1 MRSPIH
7 RAVLR
12 SLNHVGDDD
21 YTAAVFTEHG
31 VLPVLRACRDLL
43 GKRQLHVVHPTSCFL
58 VGFRFS
64 SASEA
69 LRGEVYGAAPRLLA
83 PSLRRLLKARE
94 CLTRRLAIFTIGQL
108 RLRSEAKS
116 LRRVFPWYVKH
127 DPLGLPDLLLELG
140 WLHDARGVSARLRR
154 MVRDPSFIVRW
165 AALGYNDHVA
175 VERRGAYRR
184 ERVSLLS
191 HLTRDEVPAIAAEAQ
206 YQLDELRR
214 EAREP
219 APNWNEPAA
228 ARERRIKASLARQP
242 PLTFTSL
249 EIQFHN
255 RLSER
260 RQRDYTPAEL
270 ANFARAQGAFDPQ

>member
-1 MRSPIH
+1 MRSLIH

-12 SLNHVGDDD
+12 SLDHLGSDD
-21 YTAAVFTEHG
+21 YIAAVFTEHG

-43 GKRQLHVVHPTSCFL
+43 GEQTFRVVQPTSRFL

-64 SASEA
+64 SASET

-83 PSLRRLLKARE
+83 PSLRRLLRARDR
-94 CLTRRLAIFTIGQL
+94 LTRRLAIYTIGQL
-108 RLRSEAKS
+108 RLRSEARS
-116 LRRVFPWYVKH
+116 LRHVFPWYVKH
-127 DPLGLPDLLLELG
+127 DPLGLPDLLIELG

-154 MVRDPSFIVRW
+154 MVRDPNFIVRW
-165 AALGYNDHVA
+165 AALGYNDYVG
-175 VERRGAYRR
+175 VGRRGAYRR

-191 HLTRDEVPAIAAEAQ
+191 QLTRDEVRGIAAEAH
-206 YQLDELRR
+206 YQLAELRR

-219 APNWNEPAA
+219 ARDWSEPAA
-228 ARERRIKASLARQP
+228 VRERRIKASLARQP

-255 RLSER
+255 RLSKR
-260 RQRDYTPAEL
+260 RQRDYAPAEFAL
-270 ANFARAQGAFDPQ
+270 FARAQGALNPQ

>member
-12 SLNHVGDDD
+12 SLDHLGNDD
-21 YTAAVFTEHG
+21 YIAAVFTEHG

-43 GKRQLHVVHPTSCFL
+43 GERRFHAVQPTSRFL

-83 PSLRRLLKARE
+83 PSLRRLLRARE
-94 CLTRRLAIFTIGQL
+94 RHMRRLATYTIGQL
-108 RLRSEAKS
+108 QLRREAKS

-165 AALGYNDHVA
+165 AALGYNDHV
-175 VERRGAYRR
+175 VVGRRGPYRR
-184 ERVSLLS
+184 ERLSLLS
-191 HLTRDEVPAIAAEAQ
+191 QLTRDEVPAIAAEAR

-219 APNWNEPAA
+219 APDWNEPAA
-228 ARERRIKASLARQP
+228 ARERRIKASIARQP

-249 EIQFHN
+249 ELQFHN
-255 RLSER
+255 RLSKR
-260 RQRDYTPAEL
+260 RQRDYTPAEFAL
-270 ANFARAQGAFDPQ
+270 FARAQGAFNAQ